1 MADLT
6 NGTMTSLDVQNF
18 QNYIITLPEVVEV
31 DAYIPGALG
40 YGDVGWGSNQPF
52 YSTGTDIW
60 LLQLS

>member
-40 YGDVGWGSNQPF
+40 YGDIGWGSNLPF

-60 LLQLS
+60 FLQLS